1 MANRTVQVWGQG
13 YGASPATAN
22 VTFNGNTVF
31 SGQIPTIDSSVVYRL
46 PDEQTVLFTFE
57 IPVDLA
63 GTFPVEVVFTGQDA
77 YLSRV
82 FANYST
88 TSNPVYNPT
97 NREIITSAT
106 STFAEKLAVWTQLA
120 QPALTSEE
128 ITVLETGSAVEKTAV
143 LATHNLLLNISTGPD
158 TFTAIAP
165 VPYKINTTVDGVIV
179 TTPDPRP
186 SGAEGEWGWEI
197 PSIDN
202 QGTITFDLVIV
213 AGFE

>member
-1 MANRTVQVWGQG
+1 VQVWGQG

-31 SGQIPTIDSSVVYRL
+31 SGQIPTIDSSVVNRL

-77 YLSRV
+77 YLSMV
-82 FANYST
+82 LANYYMT
-88 TSNPVYNPT
+88 FNPVYNPT

-106 STFAEKLAVWTQLA
+106 STFAEKLAVWNQLA

-128 ITVLETGSAVEKTAV
+128 ITVLETGSDVEKTAV
-143 LATHNLLLNISTGPD
+143 LAAHNLLLNISSGPSS
-158 TFTAIAP
+158 FSSISP
-165 VPYKINTTVDGVIV
+165 IPSKINTTINGVIV

-186 SGAEGEWGWEI
+186 PGAEGEWGWEI
-197 PSIDN
+197 PTTGD

-213 AGFE
+213 AGLE